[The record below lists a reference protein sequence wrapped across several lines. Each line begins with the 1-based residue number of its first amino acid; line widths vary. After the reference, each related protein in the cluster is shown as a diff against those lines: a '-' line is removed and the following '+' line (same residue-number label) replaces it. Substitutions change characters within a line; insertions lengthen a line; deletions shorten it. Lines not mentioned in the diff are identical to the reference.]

1 MLSGLYDRYSL
12 SVGQFHLQSDG
23 FRDNNDLSYDIY
35 NAFGQVAVTPELNV
49 QAELRRVVL
58 DSGDRALNFDRND
71 FAQRFRQQI
80 HQDTGRFGI
89 RFSPTPYSNIIGS
102 IIYNRLDNDVDFD
115 IFNFRDKQQTQGM
128 YEGKYM
134 LSDNIYSAE
143 LGLGIYDI
151 NKVTEVG
158 IDLDGFSIIDD
169 NQHNSVA
176 QNVGYGYFNVNFPD
190 EFTWTLGLSYDDYEQ
205 EDLHLQKLNPKI
217 GVQWDITPAL
227 RLRLAALRTVK
238 PPLAANRTIQP
249 TQVAGFNQFFDDLE
263 GTEAWLYGA
272 ALDARL
278 TNDFSAGIEAF
289 RRHLK
294 VPITFFGEATT
305 TERESA
311 TEAFYR
317 AYLYWT
323 PHAEWAASAEFQVDR
338 YKADGQVLA
347 GFAQRVDTFNAPLSV
362 RYFSPL
368 GFFAVLTGDFV
379 YQNVNKKDASS
390 SQGQDHNFLVDATV
404 GYRLPQRRGIISLE
418 VRNVFDSKIKFQDDS
433 FRESREL
440 MATSR
445 FSPERT
451 FVGYLTL
458 SF

>member
-1 MLSGLYDRYSL
+1 M
-12 SVGQFHLQSDG
+12 
-23 FRDNNDLSYDIY
+23 
-35 NAFGQVAVTPELNV
+35 
-49 QAELRRVVL
+49 
-58 DSGDRALNFDRND
+58 
-71 FAQRFRQQI
+71 
-80 HQDTGRFGI
+80 
-89 RFSPTPYSNIIGS
+89 
-102 IIYNRLDNDVDFD
+102 
-115 IFNFRDKQQTQGM
+115 
-128 YEGKYM
+128 
-134 LSDNIYSAE
+134 
-143 LGLGIYDI
+143 
-151 NKVTEVG
+151 
-158 IDLDGFSIIDD
+158 
-169 NQHNSVA
+169 
-176 QNVGYGYFNVNFPD
+176 
-190 EFTWTLGLSYDDYEQ
+190 
-205 EDLHLQKLNPKI
+205 
-217 GVQWDITPAL
+217 
-227 RLRLAALRTVK
+227 
-238 PPLAANRTIQP
+238 
-249 TQVAGFNQFFDDLE
+249 
-263 GTEAWLYGA
+263 
-272 ALDARL
+272 DARL

-311 TEAFYR
+311 TEDFYR